1 MKININKKDIETFDK
16 SDIGKTKNAFL
27 KRAQIIGIILIM
39 FGILSILLDI
49 MNDTQSTINYILAI
63 TTTLFGIFF
72 ILYSIRIKKKEVN
85 KYIHS
90 KKSSK

>member
-1 MKININKKDIETFDK
+1 MKINVSKKDIETFDK
-16 SDIGKTKNAFL
+16 SDVGKIKNSYL

-39 FGILSILLDI
+39 FGIISIILNI
-49 MNDTQSTINYILAI
+49 MNEIESIYDYILATI
-63 TTTLFGIFF
+63 TTLFGLYF
-72 ILYSIRIKKKEVN
+72 IINSIRIKKKEVN